1 MQSMHKTTPILL
13 RLIRTFFLFTQ
24 VASGCLQAL
33 IYPYFP
39 QHIQRRMM
47 QRWSSGLLAT
57 LNIRLRCIGKP
68 PGFEIPRA
76 LLVANHISWLD
87 ICVLMAA
94 CPTRFVAKS
103 EIDGWPV
110 LGFLSRQAGTLFIRR
125 ARRSDTLRINQQ
137 IGEVLEKGEKVVIF
151 PEGTTADGT
160 YLNHFHASLL
170 QSAID
175 ADALLFPVAIAYHRA
190 NGEVCL
196 EAAYTDSSLALS
208 LRNILSQNEIV
219 VELSFLEPIACG
231 MRNRRELA
239 RLSEQ
244 TIAETLSLS
253 IPHKKTEK
261 PYDLPTE

>member
-1 MQSMHKTTPILL
+1 MRKTTPILL

-125 ARRSDTLRINQQ
+125 DRRSDTLRINQQ

-170 QSAID
+170 QSAIN
-175 ADALLFPVAIAYHRA
+175 ADALLFPVAIAYYRA

-239 RLSEQ
+239 RLLEQ

-261 PYDLPTE
+261 PYGLPTE

>member
-1 MQSMHKTTPILL
+1 MHKTTPILL
-13 RLIRTFFLFTQ
+13 RLIRTFFLFIQ
-24 VASGCLQAL
+24 IASGCLQAL

-39 QHIQRRMM
+39 QYIQRRMM
-47 QRWSSGLLAT
+47 RHWSSGLLAT
-57 LNIRLRCIGKP
+57 LNVRLRCTGKL
-68 PGFEIPRA
+68 PGVEIPRA

-87 ICVLMAA
+87 VCVLMAA

-110 LGFLSRQAGTLFIRR
+110 LGFLSRQAGTLFIKR

-137 IGEVLEKGEKVVIF
+137 IGDVLEKGEKVVIF

-175 ADALLFPVAIAYHRA
+175 ADALLFPVAITYRRA
-190 NGEVCL
+190 CGEVCP
-196 EAAYTDSSLALS
+196 EAAYTDSSLVLS
-208 LRNILSQNEIV
+208 LRKILSQTEIT
-219 VELSFLEPIACG
+219 VELTFLEPVTCG

-244 TIAETLSLS
+244 AIAETLSLP

-261 PYDLPTE
+261 PYDLPAE